1 MDDPLDKL
9 NAQVLRLAQTLGSQ
23 TRKLT
28 ALQIMTNARLIALE
42 AAVCSA
48 FEMQG
53 FRASGQSVKKAVD
66 DAARAECERQL
77 AEFADTDPELASTL
91 RACIASFLDAT
102 DKEQ

>member
-1 MDDPLDKL
+1 MNDPLDKL

-23 TRKLT
+23 TKRLT
-28 ALQIMTNARLIALE
+28 ALQIMTNSRLSALE

-66 DAARAECERQL
+66 EAARTECERQL
-77 AEFADTDPELASTL
+77 AEFADTDPELASAL
-91 RACIASFLDAT
+91 RACIASFLDDA